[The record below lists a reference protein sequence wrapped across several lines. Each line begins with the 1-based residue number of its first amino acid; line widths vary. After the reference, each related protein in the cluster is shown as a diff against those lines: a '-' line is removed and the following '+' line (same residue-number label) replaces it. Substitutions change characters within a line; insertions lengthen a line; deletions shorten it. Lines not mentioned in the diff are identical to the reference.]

1 MSDDFPTTHAGIAD
15 MPGSPAAEQSTAPD
29 WRSLL
34 APLEQRAERIVVK
47 HPAVCLA
54 SALALGAA
62 LAWWIKRK

>member
-1 MSDDFPTTHAGIAD
+1 MSEIHLPIDSRIAD
-15 MPGSPAAEQSTAPD
+15 MAAPSAAQQTHAPD
-29 WRSLL
+29 LRSLL

-54 SALALGAA
+54 SAFALGAA